1 LKKYV
6 SILLC
11 LLFLAA
17 AITGLTQEGRRPGEE
32 SPHDPIAKI
41 FAAVAVVHIFLNR
54 NALGKY
60 LGIPR
65 KAKGQD

>member
-1 LKKYV
+1 VKR
-6 SILLC
+6 
-11 LLFLAA
+11 A
-17 AITGLTQEGRRPGEE
+17 RN
-32 SPHDPIAKI
+32 DPIAKI

-54 NALGKY
+54 KALGKY